1 MRLILASA
9 SPRRRELCERLGLSF
24 VVIPAE
30 NEPPVGADIPPEEAV
45 LALARAKARE
55 IALQYPQDAVL
66 GADTVVAAQNEAGD
80 EVLLGKPKDAADA
93 ARMLRL
99 LQGAQHRVLT
109 AVWLCTSDGER
120 GFTAQ
125 TKVRFYQMSEA
136 DIAAYIATKEPMDK
150 AGGYGIQG
158 IGMRYIEGIE
168 GDYYTV
174 MGLPTARTYRLLR
187 EMVPCLTENLEKN
200 GKI

>member
-1 MRLILASA
+1 MRLILAST

-24 VVIPAE
+24 TVIPAE
-30 NEPPVGADIPPEEAV
+30 HEPPVEADVPPEEAV
-45 LALARAKARE
+45 LSLARAKARE

-66 GADTVVAAQNEAGD
+66 GADTVVAAMRDAGD
-80 EVLLGKPKDAADA
+80 EVLLGKPQDAADA

-99 LQGAQHRVLT
+99 LQGTEHRVLT
-109 AVWLCTSDGER
+109 AVWLCTPDGER

-125 TKVRFYQMSEA
+125 TKVRFYPMSEA
-136 DIAAYIATKEPMDK
+136 DIAAYIATEEPMDK
-150 AGGYGIQG
+150 AGSYGIQG

-187 EMVPCLTENLEKN
+187 ELTPCLTENLEKN

>member
-9 SPRRRELCERLGLSF
+9 SPRRRELCERLGLTFS
-24 VVIPAE
+24 VIPAKD
-30 NEPPVGADIPPEEAV
+30 EPPVGTELPPEEAV
-45 LALARAKARE
+45 LALARAKAQE
-55 IALQYPQDAVL
+55 VAAQYPQHAVL
-66 GADTVVAAQNEAGD
+66 GADTVVAAMTENGET
-80 EVLLGKPKDAADA
+80 LLGKPTDTADA

-99 LQGAQHRVLT
+99 LQGTEHRVLT
-109 AVWLCTSDGER
+109 AVWLCTPDGQR
-120 GFTAQ
+120 GFTEQ
-125 TKVRFYQMSEA
+125 TKVHFFPMEEEE
-136 DIAAYIATKEPMDK
+136 IAAYVATGEPMDK
-150 AGGYGIQG
+150 AGSYGIQG

-187 EMVPCLTENLEKN
+187 EMAPKLWENEEKT

>member
-1 MRLILASA
+1 MQLILASA

-24 VVIPAE
+24 TVIPAE

-45 LALARAKARE
+45 LATARAKAQE
-55 IALQYPQDAVL
+55 IASQYPQDAVL
-66 GADTVVAAQNEAGD
+66 GADTVVAARNEAGD
-80 EVLLGKPKDAADA
+80 EVLLGKPQDAADA

-99 LQGAQHRVLT
+99 LQGAEHRVLT
-109 AVWLCTSDGER
+109 AVWLCTPDGER
-120 GFTAQ
+120 GFTAT
-125 TKVRFYQMSEA
+125 TKVRFYPMSEA
-136 DIAAYIATKEPMDK
+136 DIAAYIATNEPMDK

-187 EMVPCLTENLEKN
+187 EMAPCLTEN
-200 GKI
+200 